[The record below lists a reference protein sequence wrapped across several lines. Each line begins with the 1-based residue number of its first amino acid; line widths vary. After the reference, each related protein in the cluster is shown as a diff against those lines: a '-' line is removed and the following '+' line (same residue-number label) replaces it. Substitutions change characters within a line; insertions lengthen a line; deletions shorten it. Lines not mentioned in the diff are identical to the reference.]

1 MTDGLLKMRALFHEA
16 AVFDSI
22 DVLVIDEIHERSVN
36 IDILLLL
43 LYCYYREEKRKMKL
57 VLCSATIDPNI
68 GAIMRDAGLTVGV
81 FEPQIPNKY
90 TIKQC
95 PFSDMTIIE
104 KIVQL
109 SKKLKNDEQ
118 MLVFFAGVNEVLKYV
133 KILN

>member
-16 AVFDSI
+16 TVFDSI

-57 VLCSATIDPNI
+57 VLCSATIDSKI
-68 GAIMRDAGLTVGV
+68 GGIMKDAGLTIGV

-90 TIKQC
+90 T
-95 PFSDMTIIE
+95 
-104 KIVQL
+104 
-109 SKKLKNDEQ
+109 
-118 MLVFFAGVNEVLKYV
+118 V
-133 KILN
+133 K